1 MAVETAN
8 LNGLSQAGA
17 PVMIRGSTSMPTS
30 EAPATT
36 SISAPTAVSGG
47 LARHRR
53 SSRAAARV
61 PQQTGRRV
69 VSNS

>member
-17 PVMIRGSTSMPTS
+17 PVMIRGSTTMPT
-30 EAPATT
+30 ADGTATT
-36 SISAPTAVSGG
+36 SISRPTAVSGG

-53 SSRAAARV
+53 LSSAADSGV
-61 PQQTGRRV
+61 PPTACV
-69 VSNS
+69 LSNS